1 MKAYSIHSKQSL
13 IRSEWSEVSIGVQNG
28 KWCAMRD
35 LNKHTC
41 QMNTDSLWMS
51 PGKVYVDLEFPL
63 YKVDYL
69 APLVRRFIYRGCTC
83 IVTQVPIYSKR
94 EMKETYFAYIDE
106 LEGIAI
112 DYMVVPRIPLIQL
125 DASVIRFFG
134 LQKVPFIIVEVTHKE
149 DLLSK
154 SWQWI
159 AQAQHPSFIPIVPV
173 YQFDEDTVT
182 YKDWL
187 KIAKQFGVRTLPK
200 PLDEKPL
207 SIENLRVTGISP
219 FKGEFIHLG
228 DADYNLY
235 SIQQTKEIEAP
246 DQMFYHKA
254 IPYVTVLRGHIL
266 RAKLELNDYSGCGTH
281 RSISI
286 PNHFMY

>member
-1 MKAYSIHSKQSL
+1 MEAYSIHSKQTM
-13 IRSEWSEVSIGVQNG
+13 IRGEWSTLSIGVKDG
-28 KWCAMRD
+28 KWCEKRK
-35 LNKHTC
+35 LKKQTF
-41 QMNTDSLWMS
+41 QMNTDMLWMS
-51 PGKVYVDLEFPL
+51 PGKVYVDIEFPL

-69 APLVRRFIYRGCTC
+69 TPLVRRFIYKGCTC
-83 IVTQVPIYSKR
+83 IISQVPIPSKR
-94 EMKETYFAYIDE
+94 EMKELYLDYINE
-106 LEGIAI
+106 LEGLAI
-112 DYMVVPRIPLIQL
+112 DYMVVPRIPLTQL

-134 LQKVPFIIVEVTHKE
+134 LQKAPFIIVEVSNKE
-149 DLLSK
+149 EFYSK

-159 AQAQHPSFIPIVPV
+159 TQAQHPSFIPIVPV
-173 YQFDEDTVT
+173 FQIAGETISYSE
-182 YKDWL
+182 WL

-235 SIQQTKEIEAP
+235 SIHPSEEIEAL

-254 IPYVTVLRGHIL
+254 IPYVTVLRGNIL
-266 RAKLELNDYSGCGTH
+266 RAKLELDDYSGYGKH
-281 RSISI
+281 RTISI